1 MSTEL
6 SLRALLAHPDTGEL
20 TVLSEVDTVWDEVV
34 IEVDESD
41 LPDRVERALA
51 ILVSPAPRETW
62 RLEPLLR
69 RVRDRGFTGV
79 ALTGDGVDERVS
91 ALSHRIGLCVLHT
104 PRPTQLATA
113 CWQLIEARDALTVWA
128 VQRVVRSIEYRA
140 TDLDDLLR
148 HVSNSLGRTVALI
161 GPDGVLQ
168 SSGEA
173 PTHAALE
180 AVSFGARWLDTV
192 RTGDEFAVS
201 VPVASPSRQG
211 LRVLL
216 HGRDVGAAQ
225 ERAFGTAVEM
235 LMPMVAAR
243 LLIDHVDEVADVSR
257 SAALLMD
264 FLDSKGADPALD
276 RRMRARRWSTG
287 GYHLGFEIAGR
298 GRVDQLELLRLVNGE
313 LARLDLDTH
322 ATTRGGAVVG
332 WLTFPDAPDHTSVT
346 RQVRG
351 LHELHRR
358 VSREFDI
365 ATGVGAM
372 GDGPSGLRDTLAQAA
387 DAARL
392 AADRER
398 SGWFLP
404 VDSLGLEQLMLSWT
418 VGDSFTHAAESLLE
432 PLGGG
437 DRELLAAYLDAES
450 SVRRTAEALGL
461 HRNTI
466 TGRVQRIQELL
477 GVDLD
482 DPEARLALQLACRT
496 QRRSLQ

>member
-1 MSTEL
+1 MTAEL
-6 SLRALLAHPDTGEL
+6 SLRSLLAHPDTGQL
-20 TVLSEVDTVWDEVV
+20 TVLSDVDARWEQVV
-34 IEVDESD
+34 IEVEESD
-41 LPDRVERALA
+41 LPDHVESALA
-51 ILVSPAPRETW
+51 ILISPAPRETW
-62 RLEPLLR
+62 RLDPLLR

-79 ALTGDGVDERVS
+79 ALTGDGVDDRVA
-91 ALSHRIGLCVLHT
+91 ALGRRLGLCVLRSE
-104 PRPTQLATA
+104 RPTQLATA

-140 TDLDDLLR
+140 TDLGDLLQ
-148 HVSNSLGRTVALI
+148 HVSGSLGQAVALV

-168 SSGEA
+168 GAGDLPSA
-173 PTHAALE
+173 DLLA
-180 AVSFGARWLDTV
+180 AVSFDARWLDVV
-192 RTGDEFAVS
+192 RAGDEFAVS

-264 FLDSKGADPALD
+264 FVDAKGVDPALD
-276 RRMRARRWSTG
+276 RRLRARRWSTG
-287 GYHLGFEIAGR
+287 GYHLGFQTIGR

-313 LARLDLDTH
+313 LAKLDLDTH
-322 ATTRGGAVVG
+322 ATTRGAGVAG
-332 WLTFPDAPDHTSVT
+332 WLTFAQAPDRSTVT
-346 RQVRG
+346 RQLRA
-351 LHELHRR
+351 LRELHRR
-358 VSREFDI
+358 VSRDFDI
-365 ATGVGAM
+365 ATGVGAL

-398 SGWFLP
+398 AGWFLP
-404 VDSLGLEQLMLSWT
+404 VDSLGLEQLILAWT
-418 VGDSFTHAAESLLE
+418 IGDSFTQAAESLLE
-432 PLGGG
+432 PLGAG
-437 DRELLAAYLDAES
+437 DRELLAAYLDQES
-450 SVRRTAEALGL
+450 SVTRTAETLGL

-466 TGRVQRIQELL
+466 TGRIQRIQELL
-477 GVDLD
+477 GVDLHE
-482 DPEARLALQLACRT
+482 PQTRLALQLACRA
-496 QRRSLQ
+496 